1 MDPYLRLKQV
11 VATFYVFA
19 LVILAA
25 AVLVKLA
32 LALFP
37 ELF

>member
-11 VATFYVFA
+11 VATFYIFA
-19 LVILAA
+19 LVIVVA

-32 LALFP
+32 VALFP
-37 ELF
+37 ELM